1 MLFLKLA
8 VIDLFLSLVC
18 ALVIFAVLVAAGS
31 NRDED
36 ID

>member
-8 VIDLFLSLVC
+8 VIGLFLSLVC

-31 NRDED
+31 NRHED

>member
-8 VIDLFLSLVC
+8 VICFFLSLVC
-18 ALVIFAVLVAAGS
+18 ALVVFAVLVAAGS